1 MRFSILA
8 GYIAFVVFG
17 VDGRSSSEAV
27 APALKLGLLLPVS
40 GSWTAGRTIAGAAA
54 LAVKRINDDA
64 GLLGGMRVE
73 YVWVDAGFT
82 VSAGNEAIAKLLA
95 NKDIDAFF
103 GPGKL
108 TFIRCA
114 VVRRLIDALAVVQQA
129 TQHARRR
136 CGTSSSSASAD

>member
-1 MRFSILA
+1 M
-8 GYIAFVVFG
+8 
-17 VDGRSSSEAV
+17 
-27 APALKLGLLLPVS
+27 PVS

-114 VVRRLIDALAVVQQA
+114 VVRRLNDALAVVQQA